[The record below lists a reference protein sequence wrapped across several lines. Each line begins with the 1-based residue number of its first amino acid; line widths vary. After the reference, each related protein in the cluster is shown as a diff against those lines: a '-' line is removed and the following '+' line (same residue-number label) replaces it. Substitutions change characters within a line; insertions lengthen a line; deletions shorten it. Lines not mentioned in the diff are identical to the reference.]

1 MEATT
6 PPDSHPHQSRIGP
19 LPTAGLGS
27 RLHNRR
33 PKRGEF
39 AFDPAQQNVNLSI
52 FGKTLKIMSETAP
65 TAVKK
70 PSRNEELKT
79 AIPTLAG
86 NLAATLNDP
95 AALCFSAD
103 DEQFMKFHGIYQQDD
118 RDLRKAGKHYIWMIR
133 GRIPGGVLSSKQY
146 LVYDR
151 LATTFGNQTLRITS
165 RQSFQFHGVVKSG
178 LGPLMKQLN
187 EAMMDTL
194 AACGDVNRNVM
205 APPAPARNGL
215 QADVLADAH
224 RISLALMPKTKAY
237 HSIWVEGVQLDLN
250 APENKDFVDPLYGQT
265 YLPRKFKTALAIQ
278 PVNDVDIFTNC
289 LGYIAIEEGG
299 KLTGYNLTVGGG
311 LGRSHGNEE
320 TYPRIA
326 DVIGFLTP
334 DQLIEVS
341 QNVLKIHRDF
351 GDRTNRKH
359 ARLKYVLEE
368 KGAAWFR
375 QELQTRPGYRPARAK
390 PHRFRKP
397 GEHFGWDPAAG
408 GPHVPR
414 PHLQAGRVKDKDG
427 YRLKAALA
435 TIAQR
440 FGPEFRLTP
449 SQNIIIADIA
459 AADQAAITQVLADHG
474 IPVAGQATAIRRAS
488 MACPSMPTCGLGLAE
503 SERYLPTLMTN
514 IEGLLAEVGLADEEI
529 IIRMT
534 GCPNGCAR
542 PYMAEIGLVG
552 KGPGRYQLYLGGNES
567 CTRLNRLHK
576 DVVKDPEIVD
586 ELRPLLTRYAKERV
600 GGERF
605 GDWVARSVW
614 TTTTAAVN

>member
-1 MEATT
+1 
-6 PPDSHPHQSRIGP
+6 
-19 LPTAGLGS
+19 
-27 RLHNRR
+27 
-33 PKRGEF
+33 
-39 AFDPAQQNVNLSI
+39 
-52 FGKTLKIMSETAP
+52 MSETAP
-65 TAVKK
+65 AAVKK

-86 NLAATLNDP
+86 HLAATLNDP

-151 LATTFGNQTLRITS
+151 LATTYGNQTLRITS

-237 HSIWVEGVQLDLN
+237 HSIWVEGVQLDLS

-299 KLTGYNLTVGGG
+299 RLTGYNLTVGGG

-375 QELQTRPGYRPARAK
+375 QELETRLGYRLADAK
-390 PHRFRKP
+390 PYRFEKQ
-397 GEHFGWDPAAG
+397 GDHFGWDTAADG
-408 GPHVPR
+408 TKFLGLYVE
-414 PHLQAGRVKDKDG
+414 AGRVKDKEG
-427 YRLKAALA
+427 YQLKAALA

-449 SQNIIIADIA
+449 SQNLILAGIA
-459 AADQAAITQVLADHG
+459 AADQAAVTQVLADHG

-503 SERYLPTLMTN
+503 SERYLPTLMTH

-586 ELRPLLTRYAKERV
+586 ELRPLLTRYAKERI

-605 GDWVARSVW
+605 GDWVARAVW
-614 TTTTAAVN
+614 TTTTAASN